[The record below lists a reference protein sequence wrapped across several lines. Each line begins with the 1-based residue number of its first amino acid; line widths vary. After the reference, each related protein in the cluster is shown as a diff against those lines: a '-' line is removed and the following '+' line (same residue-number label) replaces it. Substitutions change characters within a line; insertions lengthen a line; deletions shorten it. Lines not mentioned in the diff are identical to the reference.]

1 MNNPKGVVGLNFME
15 IQTTKILK
23 EVEKMRYVQYYQ
35 KQDGELVEACGDRSI
50 VILDGRNSIE
60 TSKQDAINFNGYHRP
75 KYDGFRIR
83 QGDGFTRSKPITN
96 IISL

>member
-1 MNNPKGVVGLNFME
+1 MGLKFVE
-15 IQTTKILK
+15 VQTTKILK
-23 EVEKMRYVQYYQ
+23 EVDQMRYVQYYQ
-35 KQDGELVEACGDRSI
+35 EQDGELVEACGDRSI

-75 KYDGFRIR
+75 KYDAFQIC
-83 QGDGFTRSKPITN
+83 QGDGFTRSRAITN